1 MFLSSPPREGDKER
15 SNLAASLVLFLSSPP
30 REGDNSSVMLSHK
43 LHSFYPVPRVRGT
56 GVPIPDVIT
65 KRFLSSPPR
74 EGDKER
80 KGPGEQAEVSIQ
92 SPA

>member
-74 EGDKER
+74 EGDSTPDTTWISVK
-80 KGPGEQAEVSIQ
+80 VSIQ